1 MISDFPKS
9 FYKSK
14 KVFVR
19 VDFNVPLS
27 NDFKVTDPTRIE
39 FSKRTI
45 QEIINRGGKCD
56 LLSHMGR
63 PTGREF
69 KYSLSHIVYCV
80 EEILGVSVKFCDD
93 CIGNKAIKAVDS
105 LKEGDVILME
115 NVRFYPEEIKGDV
128 GFPDHITRV
137 LDLYKIIDLV

>member
-1 MISDFPKS
+1 MTKNKS
-9 FYKSK
+9 IF
-14 KVFVR
+14 KVIMENFFHQNFKNKRVIIR

-45 QEIINRGGKCD
+45 QEIINRGGKCI

-63 PTGREF
+63 PAGREF

-80 EEILGVSVKFCDD
+80 EEILGVSVKFCEN
-93 CIGNKAIKAVDS
+93 CI
-105 LKEGDVILME
+105 
-115 NVRFYPEEIKGDV
+115 
-128 GFPDHITRV
+128 
-137 LDLYKIIDLV
+137 